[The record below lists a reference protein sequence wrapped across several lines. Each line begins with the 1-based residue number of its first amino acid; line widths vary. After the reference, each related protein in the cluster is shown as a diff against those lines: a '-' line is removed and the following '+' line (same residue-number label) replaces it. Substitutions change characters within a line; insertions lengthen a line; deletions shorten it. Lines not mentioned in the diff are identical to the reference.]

1 VLLFVRSDETPFM
14 FKEQEYDH
22 LLHGSDQRGEIE
34 LPEIFVHFTLE
45 EMMHFAFCRLDP
57 K

>member
-1 VLLFVRSDETPFM
+1 M